1 MSLDSPPLEV
11 LIPTL
16 LARMEQLRDERGFRI
31 KAGKVRP
38 IVKIA
43 GERQIP
49 QIVRPAVCFG
59 DDVFDVEDG
68 QRRVVLM
75 QLAVF
80 ATVARPFPHARPGV
94 RIHGFRPPWR
104 SFPGPDA

>member
-1 MSLDSPPLEV
+1 
-11 LIPTL
+11 
-16 LARMEQLRDERGFRI
+16 MEQLRDERGFRI